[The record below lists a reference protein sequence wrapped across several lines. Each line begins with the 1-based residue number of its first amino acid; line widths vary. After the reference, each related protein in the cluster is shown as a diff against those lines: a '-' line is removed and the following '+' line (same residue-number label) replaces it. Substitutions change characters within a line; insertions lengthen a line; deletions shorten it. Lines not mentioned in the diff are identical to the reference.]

1 MRDFCFPWTA
11 LAAGELPHSSLFPRL
26 YSPGANSTTH
36 FALPLSTSARSY
48 PSCLAL
54 SENILTVPSATDPTP
69 LCTPT
74 QGAYRNF
81 RAALSSCILD
91 ELVARPC
98 EGRIPLRLDD
108 AAIFLADPEM
118 VYRGMARPATFR
130 AQVHPPTL
138 NRSALLL
145 FTSIS
150 DVGLEPFSPG
160 TPDSPAAAAGT
171 ATRTKVIL
179 APLGIEARVVNTYA
193 ADSFSPERLAE
204 LRREWAEP
212 LSGAGVALDRL
223 DAEGFVL
230 CAITPS
236 AVAAYEPTKEV
247 EALWPRSL
255 VLVDKRPPHSEPS
268 AVDSKS
274 VTSVEAARDCSTSPA
289 LSTTR
294 TEGIALT
301 GPRSSSDVWA
311 WYKEETKRRE
321 EERLEALRREQEDQE
336 ALRQKEQAS
345 ITSDKAKVTG
355 APSAAAPINE
365 RTPMSLGTAST
376 EAPSPAE
383 LLALPL
389 SHTTAAAHEHE
400 LPQVVADDSTTH
412 DHHVNGMD
420 IDFGLNFYPSP
431 AEAGHAVLSGA
442 GGQSSAP
449 LSTLDAALS
458 SFDWGD
464 GTFGAISSSAAGHDS
479 IPAHASGPRY
489 EDSLMLGLTDDD
501 FSFFDTPSAP
511 TVDGMVA
518 PLDDGHQGSTAL
530 MSVSGPPGF
539 DAFPPPISAS
549 LPDNPFAFD
558 VDGGF
563 PMHHI
568 TAASMAPVTQAY
580 APVHVTPPPAPTQ
593 LADDVLPVAI
603 DAKSSDSIDHTQSS
617 SMPTVPPERPS
628 TGKVDFGPSFA
639 LDDSA
644 SETGERTVA
653 AFGPVRFDSS
663 LAVLDDR
670 FDPRRGKYGLPSPD
684 SDDGGRARALV
695 PVSRR
700 EKQRTRSWYEAVYD
714 PRLHVADRLVSQRIV
729 EKPPSETGSSR
740 LTITA
745 ALQAPKSSRAWTTR
759 RRFVEGGVGRGSIDS
774 EALPSPDAWPQI
786 AYASDAAIAD
796 PDSDISDEIT
806 SDEDVE
812 AFEADDPSSATVN
825 SDVLP
830 REIPS
835 AALLACGRSLA
846 KLLSDTVAATQLIT
860 PPPKPTSYKMAYAVF
875 AEQAV
880 YQRQLRRLLLAGPA
894 SGNETTSTSKSS
906 PVHRR
911 VENVSADTLLTQQ
924 QRQPRH
930 QRWHP
935 CSRLLPA
942 RLERRRSS
950 PTRPRYRLLQQKL
963 LPHSRSARKVAS
975 SKRTRSHSSFGAPW
989 VLNRSPLP
997 KT

>member
-1 MRDFCFPWTA
+1 MFPWTA
-11 LAAGELPHSSLFPRL
+11 LAEGELSHSSLFPRI
-26 YSPGANSTTH
+26 YSPGANSTTAV
-36 FALPLSTSARSY
+36 ALPLSTSARSY

-54 SENILTVPSATDPTP
+54 SEHILTVPSATDPTP
-69 LCTPT
+69 SCTPT

-98 EGRIPLRLDD
+98 EGRIPLRLED
-108 AAIFLADPEM
+108 AAIFLADPETT
-118 VYRGMARPATFR
+118 YRGMTRPATFR

-138 NRSALLL
+138 NRTALLL

-150 DVGLEPFSPG
+150 DVGLEPFSPV
-160 TPDSPAAAAGT
+160 THDSPAAAAEN

-193 ADSFSPERLAE
+193 ADSFSPEQWVE

-212 LSGAGVALDRL
+212 LADAGFALDRL

-236 AVAAYEPTKEV
+236 VAAAYASKNEV

-255 VLVDKRPPHSEPS
+255 VLVDKRPYSEPS

-274 VTSVEAARDCSTSPA
+274 ATSVGPPRDCSTSPA
-289 LSTTR
+289 LSATR
-294 TEGIALT
+294 TEATAPT
-301 GPRSSSDVWA
+301 GARPSSDVWA
-311 WYKEETKRRE
+311 WYKEETNRRE

-345 ITSDKAKVTG
+345 ITSEKVKVTG

-383 LLALPL
+383 LLALPP
-389 SHTTAAAHEHE
+389 SHTTATTHEHD
-400 LPQVVADDSTTH
+400 LTQVVADDQASH
-412 DHHVNGMD
+412 DHQVNGMD

-431 AEAGHAVLSGA
+431 AEAGHAVLSGT

-464 GTFGAISSSAAGHDS
+464 GTFGAISSSAAGHGS
-479 IPAHASGPRY
+479 IPAHADGPRY

-511 TVDGMVA
+511 AVDGMAA
-518 PLDDGHQGSTAL
+518 PLGDGHEGSAAAL

-568 TAASMAPVTQAY
+568 TAASMAPLTQAY
-580 APVHVTPPPAPTQ
+580 APVHMPSAPTQ
-593 LADDVLPVAI
+593 VADDALPVAI
-603 DAKSSDSIDHTQSS
+603 DVKSAGGIDHAQSS
-617 SMPTVPPERPS
+617 LAPVVPAMPEEPSMGR
-628 TGKVDFGPSFA
+628 VDFGPNFA
-639 LDDSA
+639 PDTSA
-644 SETGERTVA
+644 NGIGGRAVA
-653 AFGPVRFDSS
+653 AFGAVRFDSS

-684 SDDGGRARALV
+684 SDDGGRAHALV

-714 PRLHVADRLVSQRIV
+714 PRLRVADRLVSQRTAD
-729 EKPPSETGSSR
+729 KSPSETGSSGLR
-740 LTITA
+740 TTA
-745 ALQAPKSSRAWTTR
+745 APRAPKSSRMWTR
-759 RRFVEGGVGRGSIDS
+759 RRFGGGGVGRGSIDS
-774 EALPSPDAWPQI
+774 EALPSPDVWPQI

-796 PDSDISDEIT
+796 PDSDVSDEIT

-812 AFEADDPSSATVN
+812 AFEADDPSSATVT
-825 SDVLP
+825 SAALP

-846 KLLSDTVAATQLIT
+846 KLLSDTVAGTQHLA
-860 PPPKPTSYKMAYAVF
+860 PQPRPTSYEMAYAVF

-880 YQRQLRRLLLAGPA
+880 YQRQLRRLLLTGPP
-894 SGNETTSTSKSS
+894 SGHESTSTSESS
-906 PVHRR
+906 PLLK
-911 VENVSADTLLTQQ
+911 VS
-924 QRQPRH
+924 RECGR
-930 QRWHP
+930 
-935 CSRLLPA
+935 
-942 RLERRRSS
+942 
-950 PTRPRYRLLQQKL
+950 
-963 LPHSRSARKVAS
+963 
-975 SKRTRSHSSFGAPW
+975 
-989 VLNRSPLP
+989 
-997 KT
+997 